1 MQIFF
6 CLSQSLDIP
15 GPMRVDQADSGT
27 IGQSANDQA
36 LEIETE
42 ITRYN
47 SDSYNDLVLINGDQG
62 QPLVRINTGNVL
74 TIYYI
79 NT

>member
-1 MQIFF
+1 MTGQ
-6 CLSQSLDIP
+6 LDNP
-15 GPMRVDQADSGT
+15 LMMRR
-27 IGQSANDQA
+27 

-47 SDSYNDLVLINGDQG
+47 IVSYNDLVLINGDQG